1 MNLLAAIGA
10 LAALLLILGGPLP
23 LCRAVVRHGLPARVP
38 TVGEQWL
45 AVALLWLAV
54 QLSGA
59 TLLATLGQF
68 TLGNVLLCQA
78 LLLGGGFLWH
88 TGLPILGALCERANL
103 PFWTTLF
110 TALLLFGNLL
120 SQPITDYDSLY
131 YHLPFVASLHAT
143 GGLHANAVA
152 AVVAWYPFGWET
164 LATLLVLP
172 LQSDLLVT
180 LPNLLAWGMW
190 GVAVHRLGRRLGAP
204 AYAVSS
210 VTLLLLTQPLVVD
223 QLNTVRVDLALA
235 AIFSCGLTFT
245 LAYQQTRQQGYGW
258 LALLCLPLLAALK
271 SSGLIYGLLL
281 LLILLMFWL
290 RRAPFSRI
298 YATPAAAPVRIGG
311 CELHDSPQS
320 EAVYSASPDA
330 EPSSPS
336 PVRSGGCE
344 LHEMAESGAVYS
356 ASPDAEPSSP
366 SPIGSEN
373 EPGPGIALLPL
384 LVIIGFTVV
393 AAGVWYFNNWLVYGN
408 PLGAVALQLGGWTL
422 FPGALT
428 GADVRRTMLL
438 SLFLPTDPN
447 HWRALAS
454 QLWQQGWL
462 PGGALAL
469 LALTSWLPPARQPK
483 RWHVRSGL
491 TLLYIL
497 LVAIYWV
504 TPYSGDDGSYAYQLT
519 AQWLGQSMRFA
530 LAAAGV
536 LTLLAALGGGA
547 LPQAKRWL
555 PPVAVTLA
563 LLTLAQRSTLYLL
576 AVVGFVVLV
585 VGWYGL
591 RWLTSRRGTIN
602 RVPMTDLQPFVAKH
616 NQLLLIGMVIILLGG
631 SFALQPL
638 RAQRRYAA
646 YGALPQVIEQRTPPQ
661 ATIAALYSHQSYL
674 AAGEQM
680 QRRVVQAPLT
690 IKDVD
695 ELRAWLTEQ
704 HIDFLLLG
712 PLLPQWQAD
721 GLPATLKASADFTLL
736 YDGLPNHPQLY
747 ARTRP

>member
-1 MNLLAAIGA
+1 MNLLALLGA
-10 LAALLLILGGPLP
+10 LAALFLILGGPLP
-23 LCRAVVRHGLPARVP
+23 LCSAVVRHGLPARVT

-190 GVAVHRLGRRLGAP
+190 GVAVYRLGRRLGAP
-204 AYAVSS
+204 AYAAGSA
-210 VTLLLLTQPLVVD
+210 TLLLLTQPLVVD

-235 AIFSCGLTFT
+235 AIFSSGLTFA
-245 LAYQQTRQQGYGW
+245 LAYHQTRQPGTAW
-258 LALLCLPLLAALK
+258 LTLLCLPLLAALK

-281 LLILLMFWL
+281 LLILLGCWL
-290 RRAPFSRI
+290 RRAKFLRI
-298 YATPAAAPVRIGG
+298 YASPAAAPVRIGG
-311 CELHDSPQS
+311 CERHNEPAES

-330 EPSSPS
+330 EPN
-336 PVRSGGCE
+336 
-344 LHEMAESGAVYS
+344 
-356 ASPDAEPSSP
+356 SP
-366 SPIGSEN
+366 SPIGREN

-408 PLGAVALQLGGWTL
+408 PLGAVALQLGGWTI
-422 FPGALT
+422 FPGDLT

-469 LALTSWLPPARQPK
+469 LALTSWLLPARQPK
-483 RWHVRSGL
+483 RWHVYGGL
-491 TLLYIL
+491 ALLYIL

-519 AQWLGQSMRFA
+519 DQWLGQSMRFA

-690 IKDVD
+690 IKDV
-695 ELRAWLTEQ
+695 ETLRAWLTEQ

-721 GLPATLKASADFTLL
+721 GLLAELAASADFTLL

-747 ARTRP
+747 AWTRP

>member
-1 MNLLAAIGA
+1 MLAA
-10 LAALLLILGGPLP
+10 
-23 LCRAVVRHGLPARVP
+23 
-38 TVGEQWL
+38 
-45 AVALLWLAV
+45 
-54 QLSGA
+54 
-59 TLLATLGQF
+59 LGQF
-68 TLGNVLLCQA
+68 TLANVLLCQA
-78 LLLGGGFLWH
+78 LLLGSGLLWR
-88 TGLPILGALCERANL
+88 TGLPTLGALFERANL
-103 PFWTTLF
+103 PFWTSLF

-143 GGLHANAVA
+143 GGLHANAMA

-180 LPNLLAWGMW
+180 MPNLLAWGMW
-190 GVAVHRLGRRLGAP
+190 GVAVYRLGRRLGAP
-204 AYAVSS
+204 AYAAGSA
-210 VTLLLLTQPLVVD
+210 TLLLLTQPLVVD

-235 AIFSCGLTFT
+235 AIFSCGLTFA
-245 LAYQQTRQQGYGW
+245 LAYHQTRQQAYGW
-258 LALLCLPLLAALK
+258 LTLLCLPLLAALK

-281 LLILLMFWL
+281 LLILLGCWL
-290 RRAPFSRI
+290 RRAKFLRI
-298 YATPAAAPVRIGG
+298 YASPAAAPVRIGG
-311 CELHDSPQS
+311 CERHNEPAES

-330 EPSSPS
+330 EPN
-336 PVRSGGCE
+336 
-344 LHEMAESGAVYS
+344 
-356 ASPDAEPSSP
+356 SP
-366 SPIGSEN
+366 SPIGREN

-422 FPGALT
+422 FPGDLT

-447 HWRALAS
+447 HWRALAG

-462 PGGALAL
+462 PGGGLAL
-469 LALTSWLPPARQPK
+469 LALTSWLPPARQLK

-491 TLLYIL
+491 ALLYIL

-519 AQWLGQSMRFA
+519 DQWLGQSMRFA

-690 IKDVD
+690 IKDV
-695 ELRAWLTEQ
+695 ETLRAWLTEQ

-721 GLPATLKASADFTLL
+721 GLLAELAASADFTLL

-747 ARTRP
+747 AWTRP

>member
-1 MNLLAAIGA
+1 M
-10 LAALLLILGGPLP
+10 
-23 LCRAVVRHGLPARVP
+23 
-38 TVGEQWL
+38 
-45 AVALLWLAV
+45 
-54 QLSGA
+54 
-59 TLLATLGQF
+59 
-68 TLGNVLLCQA
+68 
-78 LLLGGGFLWH
+78 
-88 TGLPILGALCERANL
+88 
-103 PFWTTLF
+103 
-110 TALLLFGNLL
+110 
-120 SQPITDYDSLY
+120 
-131 YHLPFVASLHAT
+131 
-143 GGLHANAVA
+143 
-152 AVVAWYPFGWET
+152 
-164 LATLLVLP
+164 
-172 LQSDLLVT
+172 
-180 LPNLLAWGMW
+180 
-190 GVAVHRLGRRLGAP
+190 
-204 AYAVSS
+204 
-210 VTLLLLTQPLVVD
+210 
-223 QLNTVRVDLALA
+223 
-235 AIFSCGLTFT
+235 
-245 LAYQQTRQQGYGW
+245 
-258 LALLCLPLLAALK
+258 
-271 SSGLIYGLLL
+271 
-281 LLILLMFWL
+281 
-290 RRAPFSRI
+290 
-298 YATPAAAPVRIGG
+298 
-311 CELHDSPQS
+311 
-320 EAVYSASPDA
+320 
-330 EPSSPS
+330 
-336 PVRSGGCE
+336 
-344 LHEMAESGAVYS
+344 
-356 ASPDAEPSSP
+356 
-366 SPIGSEN
+366 
-373 EPGPGIALLPL
+373 
-384 LVIIGFTVV
+384 V

-422 FPGALT
+422 FPGDLT

-447 HWRALAS
+447 HWRALAG

-462 PGGALAL
+462 PGGGLAL
-469 LALTSWLPPARQPK
+469 LALTSWLPPARQLK

-491 TLLYIL
+491 ALLYIL

-519 AQWLGQSMRFA
+519 DQWLGQSMRFA

-690 IKDVD
+690 IKDV
-695 ELRAWLTEQ
+695 ETLRAWLTEQ

-721 GLPATLKASADFTLL
+721 GLLAELAASADFTLL

-747 ARTRP
+747 AWTRP

>member
-1 MNLLAAIGA
+1 MNLLALLGA
-10 LAALLLILGGPLP
+10 LAALFLILGGPLP
-23 LCRAVVRHGLPARVP
+23 LCSAVVRHGLPARVT
-38 TVGEQWL
+38 TVAEQWL

-59 TLLATLGQF
+59 TLLAALGQF
-68 TLGNVLLCQA
+68 TLANVLLCQA
-78 LLLGGGFLWH
+78 LLLGSGLLWR
-88 TGLPILGALCERANL
+88 TGLPTLGALFERANL
-103 PFWTTLF
+103 PFWTSLF

-143 GGLHANAVA
+143 GGLHANAMA

-180 LPNLLAWGMW
+180 MPNLLAWGMW
-190 GVAVHRLGRRLGAP
+190 GVAVYRLGRRLGAP
-204 AYAVSS
+204 AYAAGSA
-210 VTLLLLTQPLVVD
+210 TLLLLTQPLVVD

-235 AIFSCGLTFT
+235 AIFSCGLTFA
-245 LAYQQTRQQGYGW
+245 LAYHQTRQQAYGW
-258 LALLCLPLLAALK
+258 LTLLCLPLLAALK

-281 LLILLMFWL
+281 LLILLGCWL
-290 RRAPFSRI
+290 RRAKFLRI
-298 YATPAAAPVRIGG
+298 YASPAAAPVRIGG
-311 CELHDSPQS
+311 CERHNEPAES

-330 EPSSPS
+330 EPN
-336 PVRSGGCE
+336 
-344 LHEMAESGAVYS
+344 
-356 ASPDAEPSSP
+356 SP
-366 SPIGSEN
+366 SPIGREN

-422 FPGALT
+422 FPGDLT

-519 AQWLGQSMRFA
+519 DQWLGQSMRFA

-721 GLPATLKASADFTLL
+721 GLLAELAASADFTLL

-747 ARTRP
+747 AWTRP

>member
-1 MNLLAAIGA
+1 M
-10 LAALLLILGGPLP
+10 
-23 LCRAVVRHGLPARVP
+23 
-38 TVGEQWL
+38 
-45 AVALLWLAV
+45 
-54 QLSGA
+54 
-59 TLLATLGQF
+59 
-68 TLGNVLLCQA
+68 
-78 LLLGGGFLWH
+78 
-88 TGLPILGALCERANL
+88 
-103 PFWTTLF
+103 
-110 TALLLFGNLL
+110 
-120 SQPITDYDSLY
+120 
-131 YHLPFVASLHAT
+131 ASLHAT

-190 GVAVHRLGRRLGAP
+190 GVAVYRLGRRLGAP
-204 AYAVSS
+204 TYAAGSA
-210 VTLLLLTQPLVVD
+210 TLLLLTQPLVVD

-235 AIFSCGLTFT
+235 AIFSSGLTFA
-245 LAYQQTRQQGYGW
+245 LAYHQTRQPGTAW
-258 LALLCLPLLAALK
+258 LTLLCLPLLAALK

-281 LLILLMFWL
+281 LLILLVCWL
-290 RRAPFSRI
+290 RRSQFLRI
-298 YATPAAAPVRIGG
+298 DANPAAAPVRI
-311 CELHDSPQS
+311 
-320 EAVYSASPDA
+320 
-330 EPSSPS
+330 
-336 PVRSGGCE
+336 GGCE

-356 ASPDAEPSSP
+356 ASPDAEPNSP
-366 SPIGSEN
+366 SPIGREN

-393 AAGVWYFNNWLVYGN
+393 AAGVWYVNNWLAYNN
-408 PLGAVALQLGGWTL
+408 PLGAVALQLGGWTI
-422 FPGALT
+422 FPGDLT

-469 LALTSWLPPARQPK
+469 LALTSWLLPARQPK
-483 RWHVRSGL
+483 RWHVYGGL
-491 TLLYIL
+491 ALLYIL

-530 LAAAGV
+530 LAAVGV

-555 PPVAVTLA
+555 PPVAVTIA

-690 IKDVD
+690 IKDV
-695 ELRAWLTEQ
+695 ETLRAWLTEQ

-721 GLPATLKASADFTLL
+721 GLLAELAASADFTLL

-747 ARTRP
+747 AWTRP